1 MTDQAQP
8 EPRKFVLPYVPRG
21 LRRAEAAAYIG
32 VSPSTFDK
40 MIRER
45 FMPRPKRY
53 RGVTIWD
60 RLALDEAFSALP
72 EDEDGKPASANPWDE
87 MSNEGYVPP
96 PKRGGKRKKP

>member
-1 MTDQAQP
+1 MSAEAQP
-8 EPRKFVLPYVPRG
+8 ESRKFVLPYVPRG

-45 FMPRPKRY
+45 CMPRPKRY

-60 RLALDEAFSALP
+60 RLALDEALTCLP
-72 EDEDGKPASANPWDE
+72 EDDDAKPASTNPWDAV
-87 MSNEGYVPP
+87 SNS
-96 PKRGGKRKKP
+96 